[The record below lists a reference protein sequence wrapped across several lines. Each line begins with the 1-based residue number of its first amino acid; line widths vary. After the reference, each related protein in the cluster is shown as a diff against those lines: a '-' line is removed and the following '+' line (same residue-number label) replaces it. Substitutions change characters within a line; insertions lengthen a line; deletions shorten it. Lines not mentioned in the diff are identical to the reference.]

1 MMDPSTVLPRYLI
14 KFDIVGHQDLVE
26 LTRRPTQLSLDI
38 FFDGAMSPK
47 LHSYLVISC
56 KYCSENLLRKTILSE
71 RVPLNYLRLK
81 NSSDESG
88 NSLPAQKSKRLK
100 EEAVGVLA

>member
-14 KFDIVGHQDLVE
+14 KFNIVGHQDLVE

-88 NSLPAQKSKRLK
+88 NSLPTQKSKR
-100 EEAVGVLA
+100 